1 MNDAAV
7 ALVASHVR
15 FEEREIIAAL
25 ERRGV
30 SYERVDDRG
39 LVFRLGEPP
48 PSYRV
53 VLNRCISQ
61 TRRLCV
67 SRIFEAGGVP
77 VVSSSRVISTCDD
90 RVAMHLALAGAGLP
104 LPPTAV
110 ALAAE
115 HGVDAIETVGYPA
128 VVKPV
133 GGSWGR
139 LVARVGERDAAEAVV
154 EHRAALRSPQHGIVY
169 AQAYVDKP
177 GRDIRALV
185 VGDRVPAAMYRR
197 SDHWVTNVARGAQV
211 EPCPV
216 FPELRE
222 LALRAATS
230 VGGGVVSIDLMET
243 RGGELLVNEVN
254 SMIEFRGLEAA
265 TGIDVAGEIVDHALE
280 LGAVARDSAT
290 TQSRSL

>member
-1 MNDAAV
+1 VSDASVAV
-7 ALVASHVR
+7 VAPHVR
-15 FEEREIIAAL
+15 HEEREILAAL

-30 SYERVDDRG
+30 PYERIDDRG

-53 VLNRCISQ
+53 VLNRSLSQ
-61 TRRLCV
+61 TRRLNV
-67 SRIFEAGGVP
+67 SRLFEAGGVP
-77 VVSSSRVISTCDD
+77 VTSSSRVISTCDD

-104 LPPTAV
+104 LPPSAV
-110 ALAAE
+110 ALATE
-115 HGVDAIETVGYPA
+115 CGLDAIEAVGYPA

-139 LVARVGERDAAEAVV
+139 LVAKVGERDAAEAVV

-197 SDHWVTNVARGAQV
+197 SEHWVTNVARGAEV

-216 FPELRE
+216 TPELGD

-230 VGGGVVSIDLMET
+230 VGGGAVSVDLLET
-243 RGGELLVNEVN
+243 RSGELLVNEVN
-254 SMIEFRGLEAA
+254 SLVEFRGLAKA
-265 TGIDVAGEIVDHALE
+265 TGVDVAGELVDHAL
-280 LGAVARDSAT
+280 AAS
-290 TQSRSL
+290 S

>member
-1 MNDAAV
+1 VSDASL

-15 FEEREIIAAL
+15 YEEREIIAAL
-25 ERRGV
+25 ERRKV
-30 SYERVDDRG
+30 QYAHVDDRR
-39 LVFRLGEPP
+39 FRLDEPP
-48 PSYRV
+48 PSYRM

-61 TRRLCV
+61 TRRLHV
-67 SRIFEAGGVP
+67 SRLFEAGGVP
-77 VVSSSRVISTCDD
+77 VISSSRVISNCDD

-115 HGVDAIETVGYPA
+115 HGVDAIEAVGYPA

-139 LVARVGERDAAEAVV
+139 LVAKVSERDAAEAVV

-177 GRDIRALV
+177 GRDIRVLV

-197 SDHWVTNVARGAQV
+197 SEHWVTNVARGAEV
-211 EPCPV
+211 
-216 FPELRE
+216 
-222 LALRAATS
+222 ALRAAAS
-230 VGGGVVSIDLMET
+230 VGGDAVTIDLLET
-243 RGGELLVNEVN
+243 KAGELLVNEVN
-254 SMIEFRGLEAA
+254 SLVEFRGLAAA
-265 TGIDVAGEIVDHALE
+265 TGVDVAGEIVDHA
-280 LGAVARDSAT
+280 
-290 TQSRSL
+290 TQLALS

>member
-1 MNDAAV
+1 VSGESV

-15 FEEREIIAAL
+15 YEEREIIAAL
-25 ERRGV
+25 EQRGV
-30 SYERVDDRG
+30 PYERVDDRG
-39 LVFRLGEPP
+39 LIFRLGEPP
-48 PSYRV
+48 PPYRV

-61 TRRLCV
+61 TRRLYL
-67 SRIFEAGGVP
+67 SRLFEAGGVP
-77 VVSSSRVISTCDD
+77 VVSSSRVISNCDD

-139 LVARVGERDAAEAVV
+139 LVAKVGERDAAEAVV

-197 SDHWVTNVARGAQV
+197 SEHWVTNVARGAEV

-216 FPELRE
+216 SAELQE
-222 LALRAATS
+222 LALRAAAS
-230 VGGGVVSIDLMET
+230 VGGGAVSVDLLET
-243 RGGELLVNEVN
+243 GEGQLLVNEVN
-254 SMIEFRGLEAA
+254 SLVEFRGLTTA
-265 TGIDVAGEIVDHALE
+265 TGVDVAGEIVDHAL
-280 LGAVARDSAT
+280 AVSSA
-290 TQSRSL
+290 SRSRNNA

>member
-1 MNDAAV
+1 MSGDSVIAI
-7 ALVASHVR
+7 VASHVR
-15 FEEREIIAAL
+15 YEEREIVAAL

-30 SYERVDDRG
+30 PYERIDDRS

-53 VLNRCISQ
+53 VLNRCLSQ
-61 TRRLCV
+61 TRRLHL
-67 SRIFEAGGVP
+67 SRLFEAGGVP
-77 VVSSSRVISTCDD
+77 VVSSSHAISTCDD
-90 RVAMHLALAGAGLP
+90 RVAMHLALARAGLP

-110 ALAAE
+110 ALATE
-115 HGVDAIETVGYPA
+115 RGVDAIEAVGYPA

-139 LVARVGERDAAEAVV
+139 LVAKVGGRDAAEAVV
-154 EHRAALRSPQHGIVY
+154 EHRAAMRAPQHGIVY

-197 SDHWVTNVARGAQV
+197 SEHWVTNVARGARV

-216 FPELRE
+216 SPDLCE
-222 LALRAATS
+222 LALRAAAS
-230 VGGGVVSIDLMET
+230 VGGGAVSIDLLET
-243 RGGELLVNEVN
+243 PDGELLVNEVN
-254 SMIEFRGLEAA
+254 SLIEFRGLAAA
-265 TGIDVAGEIVDHALE
+265 TGVDVAGEIVDHAL
-280 LGAVARDSAT
+280 AV
-290 TQSRSL
+290 SRPPTAGVRVL

>member
-1 MNDAAV
+1 MSDSSV

-15 FEEREIIAAL
+15 HEEREIIAAL

-30 SYERVDDRG
+30 SYERVDDRS

-61 TRRLCV
+61 TRRLYV
-67 SRIFEAGGVP
+67 SRIFEAGDIP
-77 VVSSSRVISTCDD
+77 VISSSRVISNCDD

-115 HGVDAIETVGYPA
+115 RGVEAIETVGYPA

-139 LVARVGERDAAEAVV
+139 LVARVSERDAAEAVV
-154 EHRAALRSPQHGIVY
+154 EHRAALPSPQHGIVY

-216 FPELRE
+216 SAELRE
-222 LALRAATS
+222 LALRAAAS
-230 VGGGVVSIDLMET
+230 VGGGAVSIDLLET
-243 RGGELLVNEVN
+243 PEGKLLVNEVN
-254 SMIEFRGLEAA
+254 SLVEFRGLAEA
-265 TGIDVAGEIVDHALE
+265 TGIDVAGEIVDHALDAGQPA
-280 LGAVARDSAT
+280 LS
-290 TQSRSL
+290 

>member
-1 MNDAAV
+1 MSGDAV
-7 ALVASHVR
+7 AVVASHVR
-15 FEEREIIAAL
+15 QEEREILSAL

-30 SYERVDDRG
+30 PYERIDDRG

-48 PSYRV
+48 PLYRV

-61 TRRLCV
+61 TRRLHL
-67 SRIFEAGGVP
+67 SRLFEAGGVP
-77 VVSSSRVISTCDD
+77 VVSSSRAIATCDD
-90 RVAMHLALAGAGLP
+90 RVAMHLAFAGAGLP
-104 LPPTAV
+104 TPPTAV

-115 HGVDAIETVGYPA
+115 RGVEAVEAVGYPA

-139 LVARVGERDAAEAVV
+139 LIARVHERDAAEAVV

-197 SDHWVTNVARGAQV
+197 SDHWVTNVARGAEV

-216 FPELRE
+216 TGELRD
-222 LALRAATS
+222 LALRAAAA
-230 VGGGVVSIDLMET
+230 VGGGAVSIDLLET
-243 RGGELLVNEVN
+243 GDGELLLNEVN
-254 SMIEFRGLEAA
+254 SLLEFKGLSAA
-265 TGIDVAGEIVDHALE
+265 TGVDVAEEIVAHALQ
-280 LGAVARDSAT
+280 LSDAGPPAAALR
-290 TQSRSL
+290 RSE

>member
-1 MNDAAV
+1 MSDAVV

-15 FEEREIIAAL
+15 YEEREIIAAL
-25 ERRGV
+25 ERREV
-30 SYERVDDRG
+30 RYEHVDDRR
-39 LVFRLGEPP
+39 LIFRLDEPP
-48 PSYRV
+48 PSYQV

-61 TRRLCV
+61 TRRLHV
-67 SRIFEAGGVP
+67 SRLFEAGGVP
-77 VVSSSRVISTCDD
+77 VVSSSHAIATCDD

-115 HGVDAIETVGYPA
+115 HGVEAIEAVGYPA

-139 LVARVGERDAAEAVV
+139 LVAKVSERDAAEAVV

-185 VGDRVPAAMYRR
+185 IGDRVPAAMYRR
-197 SDHWVTNVARGAQV
+197 SEHWVTNVARGAEV

-216 FPELRE
+216 SPELRE
-222 LALRAATS
+222 LALRAAAS
-230 VGGGVVSIDLMET
+230 VGGGAVTIDLLET
-243 RGGELLVNEVN
+243 RDGELLVNEVN
-254 SMIEFRGLEAA
+254 SLIEFRGLAAA
-265 TGIDVAGEIVDHALE
+265 TGVDVGGEIVDHALD
-280 LGAVARDSAT
+280 AVALKRPGAEMQGT
-290 TQSRSL
+290 PL

>member
-1 MNDAAV
+1 MSGASV

-15 FEEREIIAAL
+15 YEEREIIAAL

-30 SYERVDDRG
+30 PYEHVDDRR
-39 LVFRLGEPP
+39 LIFRLGEPP

-61 TRRLCV
+61 TRRLHL
-67 SRIFEAGGVP
+67 SRLFEAGGVP
-77 VVSSSRVISTCDD
+77 VSSSSRVISTCDD

-139 LVARVGERDAAEAVV
+139 LVAKVSERDAAEAVV

-177 GRDIRALV
+177 GRDIRVLV

-197 SDHWVTNVARGAQV
+197 SEHWVTNVARGAEV
-211 EPCPV
+211 EPCPIS
-216 FPELRE
+216 PELRE

-230 VGGGVVSIDLMET
+230 VGGGAVTIDLLET
-243 RGGELLVNEVN
+243 QEGELLVNEVN
-254 SMIEFRGLEAA
+254 SLVEFRGLAAA
-265 TGIDVAGEIVDHALE
+265 TGVDVAGEIVDHALD
-280 LGAVARDSAT
+280 AVASERPRAE
-290 TQSRSL
+290 TQSSPL

>member
-1 MNDAAV
+1 MSGASV

-15 FEEREIIAAL
+15 YEEREIIAAL
-25 ERRGV
+25 EHRGV
-30 SYERVDDRG
+30 PYERIDDRS
-39 LVFRLGEPP
+39 LIFRLGEPP

-61 TRRLCV
+61 TRRLYL
-67 SRIFEAGGVP
+67 SRLFEAGGVP
-77 VVSSSRVISTCDD
+77 VISSSRAISTCDD

-115 HGVDAIETVGYPA
+115 SGVDAIETVGYPA

-139 LVARVGERDAAEAVV
+139 LVAKVGERDAAEAVV

-185 VGDRVPAAMYRR
+185 IGDRVPAAMYRR

-216 FPELRE
+216 SAELRE
-222 LALRAATS
+222 LALRAAAS
-230 VGGGVVSIDLMET
+230 VGGEAVSIDLMET
-243 RGGELLVNEVN
+243 REGDLLVNEVN
-254 SMIEFRGLEAA
+254 SLVEFRGLAAA
-265 TGIDVAGEIVDHALE
+265 TGIDVAGEIVDHAL
-280 LGAVARDSAT
+280 AASSAPRQRARS
-290 TQSRSL
+290 

>member
-1 MNDAAV
+1 MSSASV

-15 FEEREIIAAL
+15 YEEREIIAAL
-25 ERRGV
+25 ERRGAE
-30 SYERVDDRG
+30 YEHVDDRR
-39 LVFRLGEPP
+39 LIFRLGEPP

-61 TRRLCV
+61 TRRLHL
-67 SRIFEAGGVP
+67 SRLFEAGGIP
-77 VVSSSRVISTCDD
+77 VISSSRVISTCDD

-139 LVARVGERDAAEAVV
+139 LVAKVSERDAAEAVV

-177 GRDIRALV
+177 GRDIRVLV

-197 SDHWVTNVARGAQV
+197 SEHWVTNVARGAEV
-211 EPCPV
+211 EPCPISA
-216 FPELRE
+216 ELRE

-230 VGGGVVSIDLMET
+230 VGGGAVTIDLLET
-243 RGGELLVNEVN
+243 QDGELLVNEVN
-254 SMIEFRGLEAA
+254 SLVEFRGLAAA
-265 TGIDVAGEIVDHALE
+265 TGVDVAGEIVDHALD
-280 LGAVARDSAT
+280 AVASERPRAE
-290 TQSRSL
+290 TQSSPL

>member
-1 MNDAAV
+1 MSDASL

-15 FEEREIIAAL
+15 YEEREIIAAL
-25 ERRGV
+25 EHRKV
-30 SYERVDDRG
+30 QYTHVDDRR
-39 LVFRLGEPP
+39 LVFRLDQPP
-48 PSYRV
+48 PPYRM

-61 TRRLCV
+61 TRRLHV
-67 SRIFEAGGVP
+67 SRLFEAGDVP
-77 VVSSSRVISTCDD
+77 VISSSRTISNCDD

-115 HGVDAIETVGYPA
+115 HGVDAIEAVGYPA

-139 LVARVGERDAAEAVV
+139 LVAKVSERDAAEAVV

-177 GRDIRALV
+177 GRDIRVLV

-197 SDHWVTNVARGAQV
+197 SEHWVTNVARGAEV
-211 EPCPV
+211 EACPISE
-216 FPELRE
+216 ELRE
-222 LALRAATS
+222 LALRAAAS
-230 VGGGVVSIDLMET
+230 VGGGAVTIDLLET
-243 RGGELLVNEVN
+243 QAGELLVNEVN
-254 SMIEFRGLEAA
+254 SLVEFRGLAAA
-265 TGIDVAGEIVDHALE
+265 TGVDVAGEIVDHA
-280 LGAVARDSAT
+280 
-290 TQSRSL
+290 TQLALS

>member
-1 MNDAAV
+1 VSGASV

-15 FEEREIIAAL
+15 HEEREIIAAL

-30 SYERVDDRG
+30 PCERIDDRR
-39 LVFRLGEPP
+39 LVFQLGEPP
-48 PSYRV
+48 PRYRV

-61 TRRLCV
+61 TRRLYL
-67 SRIFEAGGVP
+67 SRLFEAGGVP
-77 VVSSSRVISTCDD
+77 VISPSRVIATCDD
-90 RVAMHLALAGAGLP
+90 RVAMHLALATAGLP

-115 HGVDAIETVGYPA
+115 HGVDAIESVGYPA

-139 LVARVGERDAAEAVV
+139 LVARVSGRDAAEAVV

-177 GRDIRALV
+177 GRDIRVLV

-211 EPCPV
+211 EACPV
-216 FPELRE
+216 SAELRD
-222 LALRAATS
+222 LALRAAAS
-230 VGGGVVSIDLMET
+230 VGGGAVSIDLLET
-243 RGGELLVNEVN
+243 QAGELLVNEVN
-254 SMIEFRGLEAA
+254 SLVEFRGLAAA
-265 TGIDVAGEIVDHALE
+265 TGVDVAAELVDHALDS
-280 LGAVARDSAT
+280 VAP
-290 TQSRSL
+290 